1 VLGFEI
7 LTEPELM
14 LGLVGS
20 VVEDCPCATPCVIT
34 VNIGNASKHKTAS
47 LILGE
52 MIRDFSE

>member
-1 VLGFEI
+1 M

-34 VNIGNASKHKTAS
+34 VNIGNASKNKTAS